1 MYVCDIVCVQLLCIK
16 WHRIDVLAE
25 LAPGGAQESVH
36 TEPAVSGTAPKLVH
50 ATVGMSAFG
59 SAESAFSEVEGE
71 GEGGQEQEAEESGDE
86 SSSSVYS
93 VYSICSSD
101 VTSDTPE
108 DVDRQD
114 ATAVTVGPAQSTCR
128 DFHLFHLIY
137 FTLF

>member
-1 MYVCDIVCVQLLCIK
+1 V
-16 WHRIDVLAE
+16 HAE
-25 LAPGGAQESVH
+25 SAPGGAQESVH
-36 TEPAVSGTAPKLVH
+36 TEPAVNGTAPELVH

-71 GEGGQEQEAEESGDE
+71 GEGGQEEEAEESGDE

-114 ATAVTVGPAQSTCR
+114 VAIGPAQSTCR